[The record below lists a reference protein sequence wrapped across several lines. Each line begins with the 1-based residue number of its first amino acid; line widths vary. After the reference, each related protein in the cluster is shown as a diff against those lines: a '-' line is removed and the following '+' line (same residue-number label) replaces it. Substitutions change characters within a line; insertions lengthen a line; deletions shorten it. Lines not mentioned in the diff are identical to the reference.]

1 MSVMPWKWAPLAIAT
16 VSVSALN
23 VLFIEAM
30 AGVNGE
36 LLPIWVALMALVL
49 AGMFFTSEKGV
60 NVVEGRIELRYGPFV
75 ESISLRDVA
84 EITFIKELLSPKLW
98 RKMPELLVSQIVVV
112 LSCWITLIQLG
123 RGLPYVIASLA
134 ASLAAQPFMTVVLI
148 SPSRAGYGHLLT
160 LFAGLTSLGY
170 SLYNWSLPLA
180 VLGASGVMYGLLEF
194 LKPRMKPL
202 LLIRTD
208 EKSYLILGD
217 AKDLL
222 LTAIKE
228 VDDHEVA

>member
-1 MSVMPWKWAPLAIAT
+1 MSVMPWKWAPLAMAT
-16 VSVSALN
+16 ASVSALN
-23 VLFIEAM
+23 VLIEAM
-30 AGVNGE
+30 AGFNDE

-49 AGMFFTSEKGV
+49 ASTFFTSEKE
-60 NVVEGRIELRYGPFV
+60 VVDGRIELRYDPLV
-75 ESISLRDVA
+75 ESISLRDVV
-84 EITFIKELLSPKLW
+84 EITFIKELLGPKLW
-98 RKMPELLVSQIVVV
+98 RKMPELPVSQLVVV

-123 RGLPYVIASLA
+123 RGLPYILASLA

-148 SPSRAGYGHLLT
+148 SPSRTGYGHLLT

-194 LKPRMKPL
+194 LKPRMKLPIL
-202 LLIRTD
+202 VRTD
-208 EKSYLILGD
+208 EKSHPILGD
-217 AKDLL
+217 VKDHL

-228 VDDHEVA
+228 VDSHEAA